1 MVHNKT
7 FLLAAVLLLLGAC
20 SDDSAVVDSTL
31 SESAILLTGMRL
43 SHYSVDTDTID
54 VQSGQDKSAD
64 DAITIPFDIH
74 VTVLNDSRL
83 SSLRYVISED
93 GRSSTLAEGALASS
107 GVAGE
112 WTAAVS
118 FPRKRGDVGDYR
130 IEIRGVDDA
139 GMAANTAQA
148 KLRVLFGS
156 KPPEIVGVFAPDTV
170 ELQPETIVLTI
181 SAEVRDASGQADIKQ
196 VYFRSFLPDGR
207 PGNNGRPIDMFDDGQ
222 PGNGDDVAGDG
233 IYSRKV
239 QMPPDTPVGEF
250 RFEFRALDFS
260 GLSSNTVV
268 HKLTVR

>member
-1 MVHNKT
+1 MVRYTK

-20 SDDSAVVDSTL
+20 SDDSTVIDSTH
-31 SESAILLTGMRL
+31 SDSAILLTGMRL
-43 SHYSVDTDTID
+43 SHYTVDTDTVD
-54 VQSGQDKSAD
+54 VQAGKDKSPD
-64 DAITIPFDIH
+64 DVITIPFDIH
-74 VTVLNDSRL
+74 VTVLNGTRL
-83 SSLRYVISED
+83 STLRYIVSED
-93 GRSSTLAEGALASS
+93 GRSSVLVEGALSPAGSE
-107 GVAGE
+107 GE
-112 WTAAVS
+112 WKASVA

-130 IEIRGVDDA
+130 IEVRGVDDA
-139 GMAANTAQA
+139 GLEANTAQA

-156 KPPEIVGVFAPDTV
+156 KPPEIIGVFAPDTV
-170 ELQPETIVLTI
+170 ELKPETVVLTI
-181 SAEVRDASGQADIKQ
+181 SAEVRDGSGQADIKQ

-207 PGNNGRPIDMFDDGQ
+207 PGNNGRPIDMYDDGQ

-239 QMPPDTPVGEF
+239 QMPPDTPVGDF